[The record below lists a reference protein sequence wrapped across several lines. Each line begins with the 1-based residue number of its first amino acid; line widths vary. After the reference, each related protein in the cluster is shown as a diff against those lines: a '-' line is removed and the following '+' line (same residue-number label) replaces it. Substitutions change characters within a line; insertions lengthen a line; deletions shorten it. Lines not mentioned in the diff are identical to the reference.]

1 MEQKPIIA
9 ITTGDPCGIGAEITV
24 KALGEEAVYAVARPL
39 VISDARLIEQAI
51 AICGSDL
58 EVNAVHNPAEG
69 KYTYGVIDVL
79 DLKNFPLEDQK
90 FGQVVKE
97 AGRASYE
104 FIEKAVQL
112 ALAGK
117 IDGITTGPIH
127 KEAINLAGYRYAGH
141 TEILADLTNTPK
153 VCMMLTDGHMRISHV
168 TTHIPMAEVKDRIT
182 TERIL
187 DVIRLTHDALI
198 KMNVEKPKI
207 AVAGYNPHSGE
218 GGLFGDEEAKYII
231 PAIEQAVKENLD
243 VEGPV
248 PPDTVFVKMMGK
260 LYDAVVAMYHDQGHI
275 PIKLVGFK
283 QRKDG
288 TMSSM
293 SGVNVTLG
301 LPIIRT
307 SVDHGTAFGKAGKG
321 TASPESMLDA
331 LKLAALMA
339 SNK

>member
-1 MEQKPIIA
+1 MVQKPIIA

-168 TTHIPMAEVKDRIT
+168 TTHIPMAESASCF
-182 TERIL
+182 ERIL
-187 DVIRLTHDALI
+187 VIRPTHDLI
-198 KMNVEKPKI
+198 KMNGEAED
-207 AVAGYNPHSGE
+207 AVAYNPHSGE
-218 GGLFGDEEAKYII
+218 FWGEEAKYILWLNR
-231 PAIEQAVKENLD
+231 Q
-243 VEGPV
+243 
-248 PPDTVFVKMMGK
+248 
-260 LYDAVVAMYHDQGHI
+260 
-275 PIKLVGFK
+275 
-283 QRKDG
+283 
-288 TMSSM
+288 
-293 SGVNVTLG
+293 
-301 LPIIRT
+301 
-307 SVDHGTAFGKAGKG
+307 
-321 TASPESMLDA
+321 
-331 LKLAALMA
+331 
-339 SNK
+339 